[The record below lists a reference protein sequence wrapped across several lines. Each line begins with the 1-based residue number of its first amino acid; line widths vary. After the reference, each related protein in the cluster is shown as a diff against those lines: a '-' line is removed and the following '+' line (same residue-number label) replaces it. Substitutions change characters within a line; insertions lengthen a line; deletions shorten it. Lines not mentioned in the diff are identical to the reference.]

1 MKSLHLSSYDLLYSF
16 DFKIS
21 LCTTILGAIISAS
34 VTNVETFDS
43 YMRTQHF
50 MLYLLFSLQYIHGA
64 YLQHYLD
71 ILLLLRYH
79 ERAACVSSSH
89 FMLVC
94 AFVVL
99 CQTVSNL
106 LITWLTSQRNYPCY
120 WLLFFVIIL
129 DLPARETSFSQAVIF
144 VDNSGADIILG
155 VLPFARE
162 LLRRGTTVYLVLFGN
177 VFTICS

>member
-1 MKSLHLSSYDLLYSF
+1 MLLLQMWRLLTPTWELNILCFLSSSVFSISMVHICSIILIFCSSYDTM
-16 DFKIS
+16 K
-21 LCTTILGAIISAS
+21 
-34 VTNVETFDS
+34 E
-43 YMRTQHF
+43 Q
-50 MLYLLFSLQYIHGA
+50 
-64 YLQHYLD
+64 
-71 ILLLLRYH
+71 
-79 ERAACVSSSH
+79 ACVWSSH

-99 CQTVSNL
+99 CQTVSYL

-129 DLPARETSFSQAVIF
+129 DLPARETYFSQAVIF